1 MTMTDNGVGKR
12 SDFDEFS
19 TKHRGGKGMKCQAL
33 GGKAGTQL
41 VGILAVSEEDDLLL
55 IASDG
60 KLVRVHAAD
69 ISKVGRGSAGIYV
82 MRPEDGEAL
91 TSIQRVTPDEE
102 LQREAENAEESGE
115 EIYGEEVPD
124 LPETEEESDE
134 LADDDTPEDD
144 A

>member
-12 SDFDEFS
+12 SSFDEFS

-33 GGKAGTQL
+33 GGKAGSR
-41 VGILAVSEEDDLLL
+41 VIGILAVSEEDDLLL

-60 KLVRVHAAD
+60 KLVRVHASA

-82 MRPEDGEAL
+82 MRTEEGEEL

-102 LQREAENAEESGE
+102 LQKAAENAEESGE

-124 LPETEEESDE
+124 LPETEDDENQTEE
-134 LADDDTPEDD
+134 TPEDD